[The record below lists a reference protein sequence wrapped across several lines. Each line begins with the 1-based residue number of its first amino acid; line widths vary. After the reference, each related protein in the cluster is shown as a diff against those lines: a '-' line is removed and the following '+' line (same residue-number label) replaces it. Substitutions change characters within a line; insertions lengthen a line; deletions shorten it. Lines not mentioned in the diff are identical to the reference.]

1 MDKPK
6 QSAEVSSPPGID
18 FRREPDFLVRYANN
32 AYFETTSWDLKI
44 VFGQTDLVAGNNV
57 VVQHTAITLPW
68 TYVKIVAYLLQTQL
82 AAREAEDGHIPV
94 PKNIVREPPKELSK
108 KFAGKLKHPKEG
120 IEAIRKL
127 WQEFVAANPELK
139 P

>member
-1 MDKPK
+1 MIIGISGKKGHGKDTVAKMIQYFTSSGMLNVPNWKYLGKPTEWVDIMMK
-6 QSAEVSSPPGID
+6 DRPE
-18 FRREPDFLVRYANN
+18 
-32 AYFETTSWDLKI
+32 YF
-44 VFGQTDLVAGNNV
+44 
-57 VVQHTAITLPW
+57 TL
-68 TYVKIVAYLLQTQL
+68 
-82 AAREAEDGHIPV
+82 DG
-94 PKNIVREPPKELSK
+94 KWQNK